1 MICRSGCTEPA
12 AEVIS
17 SGSAVVLRARTR
29 IGRNGRCIAAR
40 AGSSTAPLANGGPRQ
55 HGASRPRA
63 PVAASRGRVWHTMLA
78 LDRRSLAALRVVV
91 SGCVLCDL
99 LERADSL
106 EFYTSGPPGSSVQPP
121 HHTPHQAPPH
131 RLWFFRGPEALQL
144 ALFAICAADPRRWR
158 TWRRWRGCIAGW
170 RGWRSARWGEANR
183 SAFLDDG
190 MGPAVSFCSKIGQ
203 MRLPHRPSL

>member
-1 MICRSGCTEPA
+1 
-12 AEVIS
+12 
-17 SGSAVVLRARTR
+17 
-29 IGRNGRCIAAR
+29 
-40 AGSSTAPLANGGPRQ
+40 
-55 HGASRPRA
+55 
-63 PVAASRGRVWHTMLA
+63 MLA

-144 ALFAICAADPRRWR
+144 ALFAICAAAASSLALGRRPGASALLSWVSLVC
-158 TWRRWRGCIAGW
+158 WLA
-170 RGWRSARWGEANR
+170 RS
-183 SAFLDDG
+183 S
-190 MGPAVSFCSKIGQ
+190 
-203 MRLPHRPSL
+203 